1 MSRHEVSTLVP
12 AFALAFALVS
22 AWARPSDA
30 APGDSPGVAVVE
42 LFSSEGCSS
51 CPPAERYLADLA
63 EEARRSGRRIL
74 PLEFH
79 VDYWNHLGWADPFS
93 SAAFSRRQEDY
104 VRALDLAQMYTP
116 QMIVNGTEEFVGSD
130 RGRGARAVELALS
143 HAPRVQVRAWAKRA
157 GKGWLVG
164 YHLSGSTDGAQV
176 CVALVESGL
185 VSRVRR
191 GENSGRTLE
200 HTGVVRRFESVA
212 IGVGGQGTLT
222 LEPHVDIRAGR
233 GRAVVFV
240 QDPRT
245 SAILGAAAVDL

>member
-1 MSRHEVSTLVP
+1 MSRHVVSTLAP
-12 AFALAFALVS
+12 AFALAFALAG

-116 QMIVNGTEEFVGSD
+116 QMIVNGTEEFMGSD

-157 GKGWLVG
+157 GKGWLVS
-164 YHLSGSTDGAQV
+164 YHLSGATDGALV

-185 VSRVRR
+185 VSHVAR

-200 HTGVVRRFESVA
+200 HTGVVRRFEVVPATRGNEGS
-212 IGVGGQGTLT
+212 LT
-222 LEPHVDIRAGR
+222 LVPAEAIRAGK
-233 GRAVVFV
+233 GKAVVFV
-240 QDPRT
+240 QDLRS
-245 SAILGAAAVDL
+245 SAILGGAAIEL

>member
-1 MSRHEVSTLVP
+1 MMRYSYLPLASAL
-12 AFALAFALVS
+12 ALAFAL
-22 AWARPSDA
+22 AGAQARPSGA

-93 SAAFSRRQEDY
+93 SAAFSRRQEGY
-104 VRALDLAQMYTP
+104 VRALGLPQMYTP
-116 QMIVNGTEEFVGSD
+116 QMIVNGIEEFAGSD
-130 RGRGARAVELALS
+130 RGRGARAVERALS
-143 HAPRVQVRAWAKRA
+143 RAPSVQVRAWAKRA

-185 VSRVRR
+185 VSRVPR

-200 HTGVVRRFESVA
+200 HTGVVRKFEAVPA
-212 IGVGGQGTLT
+212 TRGGEGSLT
-222 LEPHVDIRAGR
+222 LVPAEAIRAGK
-233 GRAVVFV
+233 GMAVVFV
-240 QDPRT
+240 QDPRS
-245 SAILGAAAVDL
+245 SAILGGAAIDL